1 MRTTVLNFRPLI
13 FLALILMLL
22 PMFQASAKDPDEI
35 KPIQTFPETLVRAAF
50 LPDSRLFLYRGEVWN
65 LETHKRSVSL
75 EDAIGN
81 RRYEFSTDRKF
92 VATVGAFTQISDLEK
107 KTVTRVNNYK
117 TDYVAISPDSRWLAT
132 YDMVDEFDRPRFL
145 VVWNIMKRSVQ
156 ATLAMGSD
164 GDSPLIFSK
173 DSRFLY
179 YATKDKLREVSAE
192 SCKVTREAKKSRS
205 YAGFCFFESDD
216 RLYAQGASS
225 FGGQGNGPVEAINLT
240 EQKFGEITPIISMKN
255 NLVRNRHRFAAVD
268 DSKALVF
275 DKHGT
280 LEATIDA
287 HERKCNTVALSPDD
301 KYLLTGGEDWR
312 IRLWDAKTHE
322 PVAWMRP
329 ARRGIGHV
337 AFSSD
342 GKHFSVSTD
351 QLTIWETRDLI
362 GLKNGTK
369 K

>member
-1 MRTTVLNFRPLI
+1 M
-13 FLALILMLL
+13 A
-22 PMFQASAKDPDEI
+22 
-35 KPIQTFPETLVRAAF
+35 
-50 LPDSRLFLYRGEVWN
+50 
-65 LETHKRSVSL
+65 
-75 EDAIGN
+75 
-81 RRYEFSTDRKF
+81 
-92 VATVGAFTQISDLEK
+92 
-107 KTVTRVNNYK
+107 TRVNNYR

-132 YDMVDEFDRPRFL
+132 YDVVDEFDRPRFL

-192 SCKVTREAKKSRS
+192 SCKVTQEAKKSRAYS
-205 YAGFCFFESDD
+205 GFWFFESDD
-216 RLYAQGASS
+216 RLYAQGGGS
-225 FGGQGNGPVEAINLT
+225 FGGRGDGPAEAINLT
-240 EQKFGEITPIISMKN
+240 KQKFGEITPIISSKN
-255 NLVRNRHRFAAVD
+255 NLVRNRHRFAATDEGKV
-268 DSKALVF
+268 LVF

-287 HERKCNTVALSPDD
+287 HESKCNTVALSPDD

-312 IRLWDAKTHE
+312 VRLWDAKTHK

-329 ARRGIGHV
+329 ARRSISHV

-342 GKHFSVSTD
+342 GKHFSVGLD

-362 GLKNGTK
+362 GLKNATK